1 MTEVVLYHHAQG
13 LTDGVRAFAAELR
26 QAGHTVHLPD
36 LYDGNTFGT
45 LDEGIA
51 YAKSVGFGNLLE
63 AGVAY
68 AQDLP
73 ENVVYAGF
81 SMGVMPAQQLTQTR
95 PGARGGLFYYSCL
108 PVSEFSPAWPA
119 GVPVQIHGMDEDPWF
134 TEEDGDLA
142 SAQALVAANPDDAEL
157 FLYPG
162 KTHLFAD
169 SSLPDY
175 TEDAAKLLTT
185 RTLTFLATLP

>member
-1 MTEVVLYHHAQG
+1 MTEVVLYHHSQG
-13 LTDGVRAFAAELR
+13 LTDGVKAFAEELR
-26 QAGHTVHLPD
+26 QAGHTVHTPD
-36 LYDGNTFGT
+36 LYEGNTFDTIDDGM
-45 LDEGIA
+45 A
-51 YAKSVGFGNLLE
+51 YGKSIGFGKLLE

-95 PGARGGLFYYSCL
+95 AGARGGLFYHSCI
-108 PVSEFSPAWPA
+108 PVSEFSETWPA

-134 TEEDGDLA
+134 AEEDGDLA
-142 SAQALVAANPDDAEL
+142 SAQALVAANPAEAEL

-162 KTHLFAD
+162 KSHLFAD

-175 TEDAAKLLTT
+175 DQEAAILLIQ
-185 RTLTFLATLP
+185 RTLTFLSNLP

>member
-13 LTDGVRAFAAELR
+13 LTDGVKAFAEELR

-36 LYDGNTFGT
+36 VYDGNTFDN
-45 LDEGIA
+45 LDDGMA
-51 YAKSVGFGNLLE
+51 YAKSIGFGKLSE

-81 SMGVMPAQQLTQTR
+81 SLGVMPAQELTQTR
-95 PGARGGLFYYSCL
+95 AGARGGLFYSSCL
-108 PVSEFSPAWPA
+108 PVSEFSETWPA

-134 TEEDGDLA
+134 AEEDGDLA
-142 SAQALVAANPDDAEL
+142 SAQALVAANPADAEL

-162 KTHLFAD
+162 KSHLFAD
-169 SSLPDY
+169 SSLSDY
-175 TEDAAKLLTT
+175 DEEAAKLLVT
-185 RTLTFLATLP
+185 RTLTFLANLP

>member
-1 MTEVVLYHHAQG
+1 MTEVVLFHHSQG
-13 LTDGVRAFAAELR
+13 RTDGVKAFAEELR
-26 QAGHTVHLPD
+26 QAGHTVHSPD
-36 LYDGNTFGT
+36 FYDGNTFDT
-45 LDEGIA
+45 IDEGMA
-51 YAKSVGFGNLLE
+51 YAKSIGFGKLLE
-63 AGVAY
+63 QGVAY

-95 PGARGGLFYYSCL
+95 PGALGGLFCYSFL
-108 PVSEFSPAWPA
+108 PVSEFSETWPA
-119 GVPVQIHGMDEDPWF
+119 GVPVQIHAMDEDPWF
-134 TEEDGDLA
+134 TEEDGDLTA
-142 SAQALVAANPDDAEL
+142 AQALVAANPAEAEL

-175 TEDAAKLLTT
+175 NEPAAKLLTE
-185 RTLTFLATLP
+185 RALAYLAQLA

>member
-1 MTEVVLYHHAQG
+1 MAEVVLYHHAQG
-13 LTDGVRAFAAELR
+13 LTEGVQAFADELR
-26 QAGHTVHLPD
+26 QAGHTVHTPD
-36 LYDGNTFGT
+36 LYDGNTFDN
-45 LDEGIA
+45 LDDGIA
-51 YAKSVGFGNLLE
+51 YAKSIGFGKLLE

-95 PGARGGLFYYSCL
+95 PGARGGLFFYSCL
-108 PVSEFSPAWPA
+108 PVGEFSETWPA

-134 TEEDGDLA
+134 TEEDGDLT
-142 SAQALVAANPDDAEL
+142 SAQALVAANPTDAEL

-162 KTHLFAD
+162 KSHLFAD
-169 SSLPDY
+169 NSLSDY
-175 TEDAAKLLTT
+175 DAPAATLLTE
-185 RTLTFLATLP
+185 RTLTFLANLP

>member
-1 MTEVVLYHHAQG
+1 MTEVVLYHHSQG
-13 LTDGVRAFAAELR
+13 LTDGVKAFAEELR
-26 QAGHTVHLPD
+26 QAGHTVHTPD
-36 LYDGNTFGT
+36 LYDGNTFDTIEDGM
-45 LDEGIA
+45 A
-51 YAKSVGFGNLLE
+51 YGKSIGFGKLLE

-73 ENVVYAGF
+73 SGVVYAGF

-95 PGARGGLFYYSCL
+95 AGARGGLFYHSCL
-108 PVSEFSPAWPA
+108 PVGEFSETWPA

-142 SAQALVAANPDDAEL
+142 SAQALVAANPADAEL

-162 KTHLFAD
+162 KSHLFAD
-169 SSLPDY
+169 SSLADHDQ
-175 TEDAAKLLTT
+175 EAAILLIQ
-185 RTLTFLATLP
+185 RTLTFLTNLP

>member
-1 MTEVVLYHHAQG
+1 MTEVVLYHHSQG
-13 LTDGVRAFAAELR
+13 LTDGVKAFAEELR
-26 QAGHTVHLPD
+26 QAGHTVHTPD
-36 LYDGNTFGT
+36 LYEGNTFDTIEDGMAYGK
-45 LDEGIA
+45 GI
-51 YAKSVGFGNLLE
+51 GFGKLLE

-95 PGARGGLFYYSCL
+95 AGARGGLFYHSCL
-108 PVSEFSPAWPA
+108 PVSEFSETWPA

-134 TEEDGDLA
+134 AEEDGDLA
-142 SAQALVAANPDDAEL
+142 SAQALVAANPTDAEL
-157 FLYPG
+157 YLYPG

-169 SSLPDY
+169 SSLSDY
-175 TEDAAKLLTT
+175 DQEASILLIQ
-185 RTLTFLATLP
+185 RTLTFLSNLP

>member
-13 LTDGVRAFAAELR
+13 LTDGVKAFAEELR

-36 LYDGNTFGT
+36 LYDGNTFDN
-45 LDEGIA
+45 LDDGMA
-51 YAKSVGFGNLLE
+51 YGKSVGFGNLLE

-95 PGARGGLFYYSCL
+95 AGARGGLFFHSCI
-108 PVSEFSPAWPA
+108 PVSEFSETWPA

-142 SAQALVAANPDDAEL
+142 SAQALVKANPNDAEL

-162 KTHLFAD
+162 KAHLFAD
-169 SSLPDY
+169 SSLSDY
-175 TEDAAKLLTT
+175 DKEAANLLTT
-185 RTLTFLATLP
+185 RTLTFLANRP